1 MVNYLADRYQY
12 VQLDDKKST
21 LVKTYFG
28 VPQGSVM
35 GPFIFNLYVSD
46 LNLLQ
51 TCYQYADTTVVDS
64 AKPNDLDETVS
75 EMGRTLQF
83 FNTWSNNSNFALNP
97 NKTKLLLISTA
108 EMSRVHSLTN

>member
-46 LNLLQ
+46 LNLPQ
-51 TCYQYADTTVVDS
+51 TCDQYADDITVLDS
-64 AKPNDLDETVS
+64 ANPNDLDETVLV
-75 EMGRTLQF
+75 MGRTLKF
-83 FNTWSNNSNFALNP
+83 LNTWSNNSNPALNP
-97 NKTKLLLISTA
+97 NKTKILIISSA
-108 EMSRVHSLTN
+108 QMS